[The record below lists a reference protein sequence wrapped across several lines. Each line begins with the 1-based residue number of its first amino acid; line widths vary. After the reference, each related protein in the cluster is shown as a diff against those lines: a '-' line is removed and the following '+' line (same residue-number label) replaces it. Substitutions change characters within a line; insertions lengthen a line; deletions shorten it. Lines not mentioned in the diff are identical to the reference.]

1 MRIGYLLATFLNLY
15 LFVLIGRVI
24 IDWVRIFARDWR
36 PQGMVL
42 MLVDVI
48 FRLTDPPLNALRRV
62 IPPLRLGAVAI
73 DIGFLVML
81 FGVQL
86 LAGIAVRLPF

>member
-48 FRLTDPPLNALRRV
+48 FRMTDPPLNALRRV
-62 IPPLRLGAVAI
+62 IPPLRLGAVAF
-73 DIGFLVML
+73 DIGFLVLL
-81 FGVQL
+81 FGVQF